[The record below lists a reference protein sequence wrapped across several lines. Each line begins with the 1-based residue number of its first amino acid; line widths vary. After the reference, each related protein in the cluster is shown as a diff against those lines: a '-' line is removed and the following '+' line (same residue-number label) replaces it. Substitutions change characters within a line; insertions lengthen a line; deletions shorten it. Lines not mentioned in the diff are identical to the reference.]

1 VRIPRIFIAVVLT
14 LSSLPLAGFAPTPK
28 PSASGTP
35 PPEIYH
41 VVTTPL
47 CARLHERIRPAVAL
61 ILENDQVIA
70 KSPALFKKYSVAV
83 FGAPSQDNSNG
94 NGAPGGNDSINV
106 SSPATNMALQQM
118 SYLVSPIAQ
127 NIIAAQKILTDGE
140 LDKPTGNA
148 ADDQQ
153 LAKLK
158 ASLMETIAFQ
168 SASLD
173 LINGFVATQQ
183 MGELQH
189 AGETYLSAITG
200 TNTSTQL
207 VTPATPSALQDPN
220 SPGLPPSPYM
230 VDPLAIPGLQVG
242 YNPLTRIMGGLD
254 WTRGETSK
262 RENADAIAVSA
273 AIKQCASAR

>member
-1 VRIPRIFIAVVLT
+1 MT
-14 LSSLPLAGFAPTPK
+14 LSSLSLAGVAPTPK
-28 PSASGTP
+28 PSAGGTP

-94 NGAPGGNDSINV
+94 NGAPSSNDSINV

-140 LDKPTGNA
+140 LEKPTGNTN
-148 ADDQQ
+148 DDRQ

-158 ASLMETIAFQ
+158 TSLMETIAFQ

-189 AGETYLSAITG
+189 AGETYLSAIAG

-254 WTRGETSK
+254 WTRGETAK
-262 RENADAIAVSA
+262 RENADAVAVTA
-273 AIKQCASAR
+273 ALKQCAAGQ